1 MINLIEEMLNPGDQ
15 ITLYLTGETE
25 PLYATFVKASDSAV
39 AVRLAAGLC
48 VVGLDS
54 IIRFVIHEKSVE
66 VVTESSVEK
75 IGHQVMPAADDASP
89 SHNQDMTHDDDPID
103 SESFSPI
110 FMPKIVGRIDL
121 DSIHDP
127 RKKRHYDVTPTAD
140 NPLVPAGG
148 VVNSIGPAFGFITA
162 SDGESLFFSRG
173 EIMQRNRAEEIHKGM
188 PVVFTPGR
196 NAKGG
201 VARCVHVQTTMQE
214 QLEWIEKIEQYDPRN
229 ARMMAEQL
237 LLAFPDDAELT
248 DTLSSFDIRPHRM
261 ADNFSRIGVP
271 VADKTLE
278 AVELGHY
285 VEPSDLLR
293 AEKEISATRP
303 YEDAYSQINRLLEFA
318 MTNSRQQCYQLFVRL
333 VKLTRN
339 QGDLART
346 SDIIDRAIAFY
357 ADESGA
363 RRYFDNIRQNVF
375 AEAAQDG
382 AQVADDAHECVMSE
396 EEVVDAVCNKIMR
409 HVKNDVVIFSDNS
422 EVLASGMNSIHGNLA
437 DVNECVCGRVDVAA
451 ITIDEMFE
459 RRFYYSILKSLSDA
473 VADKFD
479 TEFQMPEEDKF
490 IGTDVTDMAA
500 MMELSD
506 SIRDLYRML
515 NDRPDASARRMHIV
529 CMIENLDLV
538 LNVADNDCVVSPSN
552 LLRHLK
558 VVADNPGK
566 SAFNEPAVNMQL
578 ILSGSQAFKEG
589 FADSLSRIKTFS
601 AFYVK

>member
-1 MINLIEEMLNPGDQ
+1 
-15 ITLYLTGETE
+15 
-25 PLYATFVKASDSAV
+25 
-39 AVRLAAGLC
+39 
-48 VVGLDS
+48 
-54 IIRFVIHEKSVE
+54 
-66 VVTESSVEK
+66 
-75 IGHQVMPAADDASP
+75 
-89 SHNQDMTHDDDPID
+89 
-103 SESFSPI
+103 
-110 FMPKIVGRIDL
+110 
-121 DSIHDP
+121 
-127 RKKRHYDVTPTAD
+127 
-140 NPLVPAGG
+140 
-148 VVNSIGPAFGFITA
+148 
-162 SDGESLFFSRG
+162 
-173 EIMQRNRAEEIHKGM
+173 
-188 PVVFTPGR
+188 
-196 NAKGG
+196 
-201 VARCVHVQTTMQE
+201 
-214 QLEWIEKIEQYDPRN
+214 
-229 ARMMAEQL
+229 
-237 LLAFPDDAELT
+237 
-248 DTLSSFDIRPHRM
+248 
-261 ADNFSRIGVP
+261 
-271 VADKTLE
+271 
-278 AVELGHY
+278 
-285 VEPSDLLR
+285 
-293 AEKEISATRP
+293 
-303 YEDAYSQINRLLEFA
+303 
-318 MTNSRQQCYQLFVRL
+318 
-333 VKLTRN
+333 
-339 QGDLART
+339 
-346 SDIIDRAIAFY
+346 
-357 ADESGA
+357 
-363 RRYFDNIRQNVF
+363 
-375 AEAAQDG
+375 
-382 AQVADDAHECVMSE
+382 MSE

-490 IGTDVTDMAA
+490 IGADVTDMAA

>member
-1 MINLIEEMLNPGDQ
+1 
-15 ITLYLTGETE
+15 
-25 PLYATFVKASDSAV
+25 
-39 AVRLAAGLC
+39 
-48 VVGLDS
+48 
-54 IIRFVIHEKSVE
+54 
-66 VVTESSVEK
+66 
-75 IGHQVMPAADDASP
+75 
-89 SHNQDMTHDDDPID
+89 
-103 SESFSPI
+103 
-110 FMPKIVGRIDL
+110 MPKIVGRIDL
-121 DSIHDP
+121 DSIHDH
-127 RKKRHYDVTPTAD
+127 RKKRHYEVVPSAD

-173 EIMQRNRAEEIHKGM
+173 EIMQRNRSEEIHKGM

-261 ADNFSRIGVP
+261 TDNFSRIGVP

-278 AVELGHY
+278 AVGLGHY
-285 VEPSDLLR
+285 VEPSDLIR
-293 AEKEISATRP
+293 AEKEIAATRP
-303 YEDAYSQINRLLEFA
+303 YEEAYSQINRLLEFA

-339 QGDLART
+339 QGDFART
-346 SDIIDRAIAFY
+346 LEVIDRAIAFY
-357 ADESGA
+357 AEESGA
-363 RRYFDNIRQNVF
+363 RRYFDNIKQNVF
-375 AEAAQDG
+375 AESVQD
-382 AQVADDAHECVMSE
+382 VAHPADNAKECVMPDEENVSAGSDNNAQQECVMQE
-396 EEVVDAVCNKIMR
+396 EEMVNAVCEKIMR
-409 HVKNDVVIFSDNS
+409 HVKNDVLVFCDNS
-422 EVLASGMNSIHGNLA
+422 EVLASGMNSIHDSLA
-437 DVNECVCGRVDVAA
+437 AANECVCGRVDVAG
-451 ITIDEMFE
+451 ITLDEMFE

-479 TEFQMPEEDKF
+479 TEFQIPDEDKF
-490 IGTDVTDMAA
+490 VGAGVTDMAA
-500 MMELSD
+500 MMELSN
-506 SIRDLYRML
+506 SIRDLYKML

-529 CMIENLDLV
+529 CMIENLDMV
-538 LNVADNDCVVSPSN
+538 LDVADDCEVSPN
-552 LLRHLK
+552 DLLRHLK

-566 SAFNEPAVNMQL
+566 AAFNEPAVNMQL
-578 ILSGSQAFKEG
+578 ILSGSQAFKNG

-601 AFYVK
+601 AFYISEKF